1 MPNNISIMEAL
12 RRVSKTAQ
20 EYTLKNTPHVISDDV
35 IITIPAASIVKADYE
50 EAIATGESYYV
61 PITGEVP
68 DINSDDEYRI
78 RYNNVEYKAHI
89 YNDTSLIVAVDE
101 PNCSIDFVLS
111 RGGGQSQVN
120 EIADSGIQGRSAS
133 VEPPYCVIDE
143 LNVDNITDIEV
154 KCIKI
159 QKLNNK
165 FLESDL
171 KIKNSISMNRTGV
184 IGELST
190 ALGEYTTA
198 SGNYSHAEGYNTT
211 ASDEGSHAE
220 GMFTTASGMSS
231 HVEGSYTKSSGNC
244 SHAEG
249 YDTTASGDFSHAEG
263 YDTTASGINSH
274 AEGNYT
280 KASSRDQHVQGRY
293 NIEDTAN
300 KYAHI
305 VGNGAK
311 DATTNWQEV
320 RSNAHTL
327 DWEGNAWYAGDVQAN
342 NVPHVVSEKVVL
354 TVPAATIT
362 AKKTE
367 IDNATKDNFVAFTVE
382 GATAVVYDS
391 TKSYYM
397 KYNNKEYYAAY
408 NHNNFLIV
416 GDDCLC
422 GIMIHDGD
430 PTMLRIGA
438 LDTTNITDMQLIEKD
453 IKKLD
458 TMYAPDDLTVNN
470 SITVGGRK
478 GGIGKFSS
486 SFGLICEAS
495 GQFSHAEGENTIA
508 SGETS
513 HAEGYATTA
522 SGETSHTEGYATT
535 ASARYSHAEGYETT
549 ASGDYSHAEGY
560 STTASGE
567 ISHAEGYHT
576 AASGNNSHA
585 EGENTNASGN
595 NSHAE
600 GWFTVAASNY
610 QHVQGKYNIED
621 ANYKYA
627 HIVGNGI
634 SALSKSNAHTLDWE
648 GNAWYAGDV
657 QANNLPY
664 VVSENV
670 VLTVPAATITEK
682 KTEIDNAT
690 QENFVEINVNGTV
703 TYDPT
708 KTYHFK
714 YNNNEY
720 SLAYS
725 GGMFTVMTDDCFCGL
740 RLGDK
745 GVDSVLMIATLDTTN
760 ITDIQIIEKDIKKLD
775 NKFLESDLKINNSIT
790 VGARRGEIGLFS
802 SSCGINCEASG
813 DSSHAEGN
821 GSKALNLFSH
831 AEGNFTTASGDSSHA
846 EGYKTTASAG
856 HSHAEG
862 ENTTASGNYS
872 HAEGFYTT
880 ASGESSHA
888 EGGNTTASRR
898 CAHAEG
904 YETTASGDY
913 SHAECY
919 MTTAS
924 GNYSHAE
931 GYETTASGDYSHTEG
946 YKTTASAGRSHAE
959 GYMTTASGNY
969 SHAEGYV
976 TIASGLYQHVY
987 GRYNI
992 EDTANKY
999 VHIVGNG
1006 DSGNKSN
1013 AHTLDWEGNA
1023 WYGGKVSQD
1032 AEPVNDN
1039 DLTTKKYVDEHSA
1052 DVADGF
1058 VMNDQVSGYK
1068 YLIQM
1073 KGGVLTSTLL
1083 PSSISVDASSLEG
1096 VTFMEGDAIDVETLT
1111 FMANYPDG
1119 SSSSQITDTENL
1131 SYTPSDLTT
1140 DVTQISFVYT
1150 IAGLKLTYDMPIT
1163 VTAFDPAVKLQ
1174 DFEYTANDDGTYT
1187 LTGWKETHNGVASTE
1202 LIIPNNKKIIL

>member
-50 EAIATGESYYV
+50 DAIATGESYYV

-89 YNDTSLIVAVDE
+89 DNDISLTVAVDE
-101 PNCSIDFVLS
+101 PNCSIAFVLS

-190 ALGEYTTA
+190 ALGEYVEA
-198 SGNYSHAEGYNTT
+198 SGPYSHAEGSGTT

-220 GMFTTASGMSS
+220 GMFTTASGRSS
-231 HVEGSYTKSSGNC
+231 HAEGAYTKSSGNC

-280 KASSRDQHVQGRY
+280 KASSRDQHVQGKF
-293 NIEDTAN
+293 NVEDTAN

-367 IDNATKDNFVAFTVE
+367 IDNATKENPVQINVDTV
-382 GATAVVYDS
+382 TYDP
-391 TKSYYM
+391 TKSYYL
-397 KYNNKEYYAAY
+397 KYNNIQYSVINPNDRLYSIIGDGVFCVIKSQDG
-408 NHNNFLIV
+408 NTILTIV
-416 GDDCLC
+416 
-422 GIMIHDGD
+422 
-430 PTMLRIGA
+430 T

-458 TMYAPDDLTVNN
+458 TMYIPDDLRVNK
-470 SITVGGRK
+470 SITVGARK
-478 GGIGKFSS
+478 GRIGEFSS
-486 SFGLICEAS
+486 SFGVTCEAS
-495 GQFSHAEGENTIA
+495 GQFSQALGAGTIASGRASYAEGNGTTA

-522 SGETSHTEGYATT
+522 S
-535 ASARYSHAEGYETT
+535 ARYSHAEGDTTT
-549 ASGDYSHAEGY
+549 ASGDYSHAEGNT
-560 STTASGE
+560 TTASGE
-567 ISHAEGYHT
+567 TSHAEGYHT
-576 AASGNNSHA
+576 AASGINSHA
-585 EGENTNASGN
+585 EGMNTTASSYC
-595 NSHAE
+595 SHAE

-670 VLTVPAATITEK
+670 VLTVSAATITEK

-708 KTYHFK
+708 KTYYFK

-725 GGMFTVMTDDCFCGL
+725 GGMFTVMTADCFCGL
-740 RLGDK
+740 RLGNES
-745 GVDSVLMIATLDTTN
+745 VNSVLMIATLDTTN

-790 VGARRGEIGLFS
+790 VGGRVGEIGLCS
-802 SSCGINCEASG
+802 SSFGLNCEASG
-813 DSSHAEGN
+813 DLSHAEGN

-831 AEGNFTTASGDSSHA
+831 AEGRDTEASGDSSHAEGEGTTASGNHSHAEGYTTTASGYTSHAEGDNTNASGYVSHAEGANTTASGDYSHAEGAYTTASGDYSHAEGSNTTASGDSSHA
-846 EGYKTTASAG
+846 EGASSSASA
-856 HSHAEG
+856 HWSHAEG
-862 ENTTASGNYS
+862 EY
-872 HAEGFYTT
+872 
-880 ASGESSHA
+880 
-888 EGGNTTASRR
+888 
-898 CAHAEG
+898 
-904 YETTASGDY
+904 TTASGDY
-913 SHAECY
+913 SHAEGCH
-919 MTTAS
+919 TLAS
-924 GNYSHAE
+924 G
-931 GYETTASGDYSHTEG
+931 
-946 YKTTASAGRSHAE
+946 
-959 GYMTTASGNY
+959 
-969 SHAEGYV
+969 
-976 TIASGLYQHVY
+976 ICQHVQ
-987 GRYNI
+987 GKFNI
-992 EDTANKY
+992 EDNANKY
-999 VHIVGNG
+999 AHIVGNG
-1006 DSGNKSN
+1006 SDNTARSN
-1013 AHTLDWEGNA
+1013 AHTLDWNGNGWYAGKLSQEGTPTED
-1023 WYGGKVSQD
+1023 K
-1032 AEPVNDN
+1032 
-1039 DLTTKKYVDEHSA
+1039 DLVTKKYFDENSTN
-1052 DVADGF
+1052 VADGF
-1058 VMNDQVSGYK
+1058 IMNDQVNGNK

-1073 KGGVLTSTLL
+1073 KGGVLTSILL
-1083 PSSISVDASSLEG
+1083 PTSISVDTSSLQG
-1096 VTFMEGDAIDVETLT
+1096 VTFMEGDAIDPETLT

-1119 SSSSQITDTENL
+1119 TSSQITDTENL
-1131 SYTPSDLTT
+1131 SYTPSELTT

-1150 IAGLKLTYDMPIT
+1150 IGGLKLTYDMPIT